1 MQVKR
6 EQAPLATAPPSL
18 LAQQRC
24 DIDSKKPSEPTK
36 PETGSHGSV
45 IDAMYSIKA
54 MKYTSSPAPETVQ
67 ATRGP
72 RAALNWLRGSVE
84 RLRQHVL
91 VIVAVSATAAAAIV
105 GIAHYWTFSRF
116 FVSTP
121 DAYVQADSTIVASR
135 VSGYVAAVMIA
146 DNQQVRTG
154 EILARIDDRDFVA
167 ALDQTRAEVQAAR
180 AEIGDFQ
187 AQLATQDTLVAKA
200 HASVAASRAALDLAN
215 LNRVRYQ
222 KMATIGFGSLQQ
234 SQEADAQARERTA
247 DLARDQAAL
256 GTAQR
261 EVQVLAA
268 KLAQAQA
275 LLDRSQAVE
284 RRAALD
290 LGYTA
295 ISAPIDGVVAARA
308 VRVGQYV
315 QAGTQLTALV
325 PLQSVYVTA
334 NFKET
339 QLTHVRAGQPVNLRV
354 DTFPGNAL
362 RGCVDSVA
370 PASGLE
376 FSLLPPDNAT
386 GNFTKIVQRIPV
398 KIRLDPRQPL
408 IGQLRPGM
416 SVEASIDTRL
426 GATATSTA
434 SCAPIAAH

>member
-1 MQVKR
+1 LKYEFSPATELIQVKR
-6 EQAPLATAPPSL
+6 W
-18 LAQQRC
+18 
-24 DIDSKKPSEPTK
+24 
-36 PETGSHGSV
+36 
-45 IDAMYSIKA
+45 
-54 MKYTSSPAPETVQ
+54 
-67 ATRGP
+67 P
-72 RAALNWLRGSVE
+72 RAVLNLLRGSAE
-84 RLRQHVL
+84 WLRQHIFV
-91 VIVAVSATAAAAIV
+91 VVSVSAAVVVAIS
-105 GIAHYWTFSRF
+105 GIAYYWTFARF
-116 FVSTP
+116 FVSTR

-135 VSGYVAAVMIA
+135 VSGYIAAVMIA

-187 AQLATQDTLVAKA
+187 AQLATQETLVAKG

-222 KMATIGFGSLQQ
+222 KMANIGFGSLQQ

-247 DLARDQAAL
+247 DLARDQAGLA
-256 GTAQR
+256 TAQR
-261 EVQVLAA
+261 EAQVLAA

-275 LLDRSQAVE
+275 LLDRSQAVD

-295 ISAPIDGVVAARA
+295 IAAPIDGVVAARA

-325 PLQSVYVTA
+325 PLQAVYVTA

-339 QLTHVRAGQPVNLRV
+339 QLTHVRTGEPVNLRV

-362 RGCVDSVA
+362 RGCVDSIA

-398 KIRLDPRQPL
+398 KIRLDPYQPL

-416 SVEASIDTRL
+416 SVEASIDTRPD
-426 GATATSTA
+426 ATAASTA
-434 SCAPIAAH
+434 SCGSIAAH

>member
-1 MQVKR
+1 M
-6 EQAPLATAPPSL
+6 
-18 LAQQRC
+18 
-24 DIDSKKPSEPTK
+24 
-36 PETGSHGSV
+36 
-45 IDAMYSIKA
+45 SIKA
-54 MKYTSSPAPETVQ
+54 MKYTLSPAPDTTQ
-67 ATRGP
+67 ATRWP
-72 RAALNWLRGSVE
+72 RAGLALLRGNVK
-84 RLRQHVL
+84 RLGKRVL
-91 VIVAVSATAAAAIV
+91 VIIALSTVVGAAIA
-105 GIAHYWTFSRF
+105 GIAYYWTFARF

-146 DNQQVRTG
+146 DNQQVQTG

-167 ALDQTRAEVQAAR
+167 SLDQTRAEVQAAR

-187 AQLATQDTLVAKA
+187 AQLATQETLVAKA

-215 LNRVRYQ
+215 LNRVRYE

-256 GTAQR
+256 ATAQR
-261 EVQVLAA
+261 GVQVLAA

-295 ISAPIDGVVAARA
+295 IAAPIDGVVAARE

-325 PLQSVYVTA
+325 PLQAVYVTA

-339 QLTHVRAGQPVNLRV
+339 QLTHVRAGESVNLRV
-354 DTFPGNAL
+354 DTFPGNVL

-398 KIRLDPRQPL
+398 KIRLDPHQPL

-416 SVEASIDTRL
+416 SVEASIDTRPDAT
-426 GATATSTA
+426 GASTA
-434 SCAPIAAH
+434 SCNPIAAQ